1 MEAAQK
7 CQSFLTILDFSFLDW
22 SWTLTRASYKPFPY
36 QKACV
41 TVDLKETDQ
50 EARPL
55 P

>member
-22 SWTLTRASYKPFPY
+22 SWTLTRASYKSFPY

-50 EARPL
+50 EARSL
-55 P
+55 T